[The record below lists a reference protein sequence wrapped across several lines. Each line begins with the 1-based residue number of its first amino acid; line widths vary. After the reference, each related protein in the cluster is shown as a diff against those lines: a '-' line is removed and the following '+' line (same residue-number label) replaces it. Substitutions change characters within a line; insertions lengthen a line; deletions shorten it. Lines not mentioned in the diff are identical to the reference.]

1 MTPVTESSSSDK
13 ARSVACEDNCF
24 GAYNLIWLDRL
35 INSPKYLDKQKE
47 LRLSINYLQTFDEV
61 GECIKHIQSVSSQH
75 RLIVIV
81 NDDFCQQL
89 IPEVHGLPQVFS
101 IHIYCENKQHDY
113 QQNKL
118 YSKVKSG
125 YDQFNDVIN
134 RIGFDESKRIEDR
147 CDQPMLIN
155 VCNLNNNHEL
165 STTEMNGQF
174 VQSQLLIASLL
185 KMETTSTD
193 QKEFICKCRE
203 IYKDNKTQL
212 HFIDEFERDYSS
224 DFSLW
229 WYTRE
234 HFSIVYY
241 KEKK

>member
-24 GAYNLIWLDRL
+24 GAYNLIWLDRF

-61 GECIKHIQSVSSQH
+61 GKCIKYIQSVSSQH

-134 RIGFDESKRIEDR
+134 RIGFDQSKRIEDR
-147 CDQPMLIN
+147 C
-155 VCNLNNNHEL
+155 
-165 STTEMNGQF
+165 
-174 VQSQLLIASLL
+174 
-185 KMETTSTD
+185 
-193 QKEFICKCRE
+193 
-203 IYKDNKTQL
+203 
-212 HFIDEFERDYSS
+212 
-224 DFSLW
+224 
-229 WYTRE
+229 
-234 HFSIVYY
+234 
-241 KEKK
+241 